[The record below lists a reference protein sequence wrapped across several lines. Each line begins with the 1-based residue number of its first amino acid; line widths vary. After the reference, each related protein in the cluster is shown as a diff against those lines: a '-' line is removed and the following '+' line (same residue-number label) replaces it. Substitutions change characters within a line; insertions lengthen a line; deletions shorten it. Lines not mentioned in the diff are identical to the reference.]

1 MAGTFTGTA
10 SLSGTFRPDA
20 GSIVNESISASA
32 NIARSKLAQD
42 AAAEYVV
49 PWSAF
54 RVHDAIQTLLPSP
67 AANDDLGFP
76 ATQTMG
82 TVTPYLETADKKAAG
97 ATTIYARFQFALP
110 PEYDSEETITL
121 RLRGGM
127 KTTVAD
133 TTATIDAEVY
143 KSDEDG
149 GVSGGDI
156 CDTAAQ
162 SINNLTAADKDF
174 TITATGLAAGDVL
187 DIRVMIAINDAATGT
202 AVIGRLNKASLL
214 LDIRG

>member
-10 SLSGTFRPDA
+10 TLAGTFRPGD
-20 GSIVNESISASA
+20 GSITNAQISASA
-32 NIARSKLAQD
+32 DIARAKLDQD
-42 AAAEYVV
+42 AAQEYVI

-54 RVHDAIQTLLPSP
+54 RVHDAIETLPPQP
-67 AANDDLGFP
+67 AAADDLGWP

-82 TVTPYLETADKKAAG
+82 TVTPYLETADLKAAG
-97 ATTIYARFQFALP
+97 ATTVYSRFQFALP

-149 GVSGGDI
+149 GAGGDL

-174 TITATGLAAGDVL
+174 TIDATGLAAGDVL